1 MDHSVIDRLVGLR
14 IKEARDAVKL
24 TPEALAHEMDLSLDD
39 LNRYETG
46 NARINAETL
55 CQFSKCLDQPISY
68 FFDQDSSATPN
79 ITRQDLNFLSSYIGL
94 ETFDRKRVRDFTAA
108 LIVERKT

>member
-14 IKEARDAVKL
+14 IKEARHAMHL
-24 TPEALAHEMDLSLDD
+24 TPEALAREMNLSLDD
-39 LNRYETG
+39 LDRFETG

-55 CQFSKCLDQPISY
+55 CQFSKSLDKPISY
-68 FFDQDSSATPN
+68 FFDHDSSATPN
-79 ITRQDLNFLSSYIGL
+79 ITRQDLNFLSSYMGL
-94 ETFDRKRVRDFTAA
+94 ETFDRKRVLDFTAA